1 VNSRLPLR
9 RTLRA
14 SFSGRHFFNVFPNVP
29 TFKCARNQPSSTGH
43 GTRATLLSRHSP
55 LAPLFSITSALFC
68 ASQFRIPFLFNV
80 FRTLCTKHRGVGVRP
95 PLRRFSIFKFPVS
108 VSPTECALTQCDA
121 LTPLESALTQNRGV
135 AYPRVSKFPHFQISI
150 FPGVP
155 RRRLLHF
162 VVLRVA
168 APGVPAVGVSVS
180 RLQADQP
187 PVRRSRVDF
196 SLCKRRLERDRRFH
210 RIRKEHFSRSIR
222 ILLMEAYDA
231 LSARTNDSRVRPPR
245 PRSFFA
251 RVTNHVPASFV
262 PRISAG
268 PAHRAGITQLFTDHG
283 SRPARQSS
291 GFAFTC
297 DLKLM
302 TYNFPNA

>member
-1 VNSRLPLR
+1 MRPRVS
-9 RTLRA
+9 
-14 SFSGRHFFNVFPNVP
+14 
-29 TFKCARNQPSSTGH
+29 
-43 GTRATLLSRHSP
+43 LSRHSP
-55 LAPLFSITSALFC
+55 TRHSPLSSFFSRSCALFC
-68 ASQFRIPFLFNV
+68 TFEIHNCLPFNH
-80 FRTLCTKHRGVGVRP
+80 FRTLCTKHPGVGVRP
-95 PLRRFSIFKFPVS
+95 PLGRFSFFEFPVS
-108 VSPTECALTQCDA
+108 VSPAECALTQCDA
-121 LTPLESALTQNRGV
+121 LTPLECALTKNRGV
-135 AYPRVSKFPHFQISI
+135 AYPGVSKFPHFQISI

-180 RLQADQP
+180 RLQANQP